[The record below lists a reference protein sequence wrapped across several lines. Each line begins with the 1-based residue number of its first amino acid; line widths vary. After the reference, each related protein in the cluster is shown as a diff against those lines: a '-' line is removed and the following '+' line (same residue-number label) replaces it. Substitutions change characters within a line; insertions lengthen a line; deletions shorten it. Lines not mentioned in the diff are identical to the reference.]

1 MAISLPP
8 TIVWFSKQEF
18 NFAGM
23 IIMLIE
29 IALGFLGLSFLFF
42 EWSYDRRKKT
52 ALILLVIGLTLVVA
66 LVFFREFKIPGGS
79 ILFILTS
86 LFMCFSYMP
95 LLVKNRYEKWQ
106 QFTPANWKLLFLC
119 IGDLLALTTNLLGYL
134 FKVMHWPG
142 GNILQYLGVVILI
155 LVFLGWNQIF
165 KLVVRQRKEAEEKIS
180 VMYSVLHEKH
190 SEITDSINYAERLQR
205 SLMATETMLKQYL
218 PDHFVYFN
226 PKEKV
231 SGDFFWATTS
241 QNGKFIF
248 VCADSTGHGV
258 PGAIMSM
265 MNMNSLKEA
274 VNFGYEKSNELLNK
288 TREIIVQTL
297 ANDGSADG
305 GKDGMDAALIIFNQE
320 KTKLEFSL
328 ANNPLWLLR
337 KISSEPS
344 EASATSNST
353 TNIPPL
359 LRRGTG
365 EEEVSW
371 GLTEYKPDKMPVGK
385 HEHMSTSFTAHEI
398 ELKKND
404 LIILLTDGY
413 ADQFG
418 GEKGKKFKYS
428 SLQKLL
434 TESAHLPL
442 HEIKE
447 TLAKYFQT
455 WKGDLEQIDDVCIVG
470 IRI

>member
-1 MAISLPP
+1 MALSLPL
-8 TIVWFSKQEF
+8 TITWFSRQEF

-23 IIMLIE
+23 ITMLLE
-29 IALGFLGLSFLFF
+29 MAVGFLGISFLFF
-42 EWSYDRRKKT
+42 ELSFTRRKKT
-52 ALILLVIGLTLVVA
+52 ALIMLTIGVLLVIA
-66 LVFFREFKIPGGS
+66 LIFFRNYSLPVGS
-79 ILFILTS
+79 ILFIITS
-86 LFMCFSYMP
+86 LFVCFSYMP

-134 FKVMHWPG
+134 FKIMHWPG
-142 GNILQYLGVVILI
+142 GNILQYLGIVILI

-165 KLVVRQRKEAEEKIS
+165 KLVVRQRKEAEGKIA

-190 SEITDSINYAERLQR
+190 TEITDSINYAERLQR
-205 SLMATETMLKQYL
+205 SLMATESMLNQYL
-218 PDHFVYFN
+218 PEHFIYFN

-231 SGDFFWATTS
+231 SGDFFWAS
-241 QNGKFIF
+241 LHQNGNFIF

-274 VNFGYEKSNELLNK
+274 VNSHCEKSNELLNK
-288 TREIIVQTL
+288 TREIIVNTL
-297 ANDGSADG
+297 ANDGSPDG
-305 GKDGMDAALIIFNQE
+305 GKDGMDAALLIFNQE

-328 ANNPLWLLR
+328 ANNPIWLIR
-337 KISSEPS
+337 KHPHTKSEDIS
-344 EASATSNST
+344 
-353 TNIPPL
+353 PL
-359 LRRGTG
+359 LGSRSDCKER
-365 EEEVSW
+365 V
-371 GLTEYKPDKMPVGK
+371 LTEFKPDKMPVGK
-385 HEHMSTSFTAHEI
+385 HERMSTSFTAHEI

-428 SLQKLL
+428 NLQKLL
-434 TESAHLPL
+434 TESSHLPL
-442 HEIKE
+442 HEIRNV
-447 TLAKYFQT
+447 LAQNFQS